1 MSPPVDSGLVVVSAK
16 PVVVETGEDGYEK
29 AGAGGAA

>member
-1 MSPPVDSGLVVVSAK
+1 MSPPVDTGLVVASGE
-16 PVVVETGEDGYEK
+16 PVVVGSGGDGYEK